1 MSGTHPLLEVCG
13 VTKRFPGVVA
23 LRDVSFDLRAGE
35 VHSLVG
41 ENGAGKSTLL
51 ACINGLHQPT
61 SGTIKIAGKQTHLS
75 SPVDA
80 IAHQLSM
87 VHQELVLCPNMTV
100 AENIFL
106 GREPERAFGLNDKTR
121 MVLEA
126 RALLERLQV
135 ELDPNQKLGE
145 LSLNEQQIVEICR
158 ALVGD
163 PKVIVFD
170 EPTASLNDDQVRY
183 LLDTIMNLKSQ
194 GLGIIYVSHR
204 LNEVLEISDRISV
217 LRDSRL
223 VATEPADGMN
233 EQRLVSLMVGR
244 EHKPGETTYRKR
256 DLGEVVLNASGIGHE
271 GLFEDVS
278 FDLRKG
284 EIIGIAGLLGCQR
297 EAVVRAIFGART
309 IDSGTLS
316 LHGAPTHFSSPRE
329 AIDAGIAFMAA
340 DRKHEGL
347 VLGMSVSDNISL
359 TILDRIKSFG
369 FLQRRSLAQ
378 ITRELVDLLA
388 IKVSTFSQ
396 RVSQLSGGNQ
406 QKVVIGKWIARK
418 SDVVIAEDP
427 TRGVDVGAKS
437 EIWRSIQTLADE
449 GRSVILLTTELQEMV
464 SACDKII
471 VMSRGRITGRF
482 DRKDFST
489 EEIAR
494 CFFT

>member
-13 VTKRFPGVVA
+13 VTKHFPGVIA
-23 LRDVSFDLRAGE
+23 LRDVSFDLIAGE

-51 ACINGLHQPT
+51 SCINGLQQPT
-61 SGTIKIAGKQTHLS
+61 SGTIKIAGKQTNLS

-121 MVLEA
+121 MVRDA
-126 RALLERLQV
+126 SAILERLQV
-135 ELDPNQKLGE
+135 DLDPNQKLGE

-183 LLDTIMNLKSQ
+183 LLDTIMKLKSQ

-217 LRDSRL
+217 LRDSQL
-223 VATEPADGMN
+223 VVTEPADGMN

-316 LHGAPTHFSSPRE
+316 LHGVPAHFSSPRE

-369 FLQRRSLAQ
+369 FLQRRSLTQ